1 MARRAVGAALV
12 RGRHGRG
19 VQAVPP
25 RERPP
30 APARPPGRAG
40 ATCRRRNCRTGLQH
54 SRRER
59 GLMLTGPP
67 PEFHGTR
74 DILEHGA
81 LWLKA
86 LADGHKPELI
96 EPAEHGQVRAR
107 EARPRGSVRH
117 VEVFRMGSVR
127 TSIFGRPRP
136 LPGPR
141 RAEHQARID
150 VTPRTP
156 STVKSLISLLE
167 TTAVLRHVTGSPGL

>member
-1 MARRAVGAALV
+1 MARRADGAALV

-74 DILEHGA
+74 DILATVA
-81 LWLKA
+81 LATALLSVLTWVKAGVRAAAAAAVTAAGTAIAAIVLKA
-86 LADGHKPELI
+86 LLH
-96 EPAEHGQVRAR
+96 R
-107 EARPRGSVRH
+107 
-117 VEVFRMGSVR
+117 
-127 TSIFGRPRP
+127 
-136 LPGPR
+136 
-141 RAEHQARID
+141 
-150 VTPRTP
+150 
-156 STVKSLISLLE
+156 
-167 TTAVLRHVTGSPGL
+167 